1 MFDLTEY
8 RTKEKSYAD
17 LLGYA
22 AMVADGVVL
31 QKDGSLLAGWYYQGE
46 DLASASASELHMLAL
61 KVNEALKKLG
71 TGWMVQATT
80 ARIPARDY
88 PDSRFPDRTSRQ
100 IERERKAQYQ
110 SEGTHFETLSALLL
124 SYMPPLLAETKI
136 ADSMVHQAQSG
147 EAKETQQQRLIRQ
160 FQEAI
165 GVIEND
171 LRINLKL
178 TRMRMTPF
186 KDDKGNDIPAGGSDA
201 LLRWLHYSATGK
213 THAVRLPDTPMYLDT
228 IIGSEDFIGGF
239 TPKVGEKHIRV
250 ISITGLPGET
260 APAMLDAI
268 GHMQFPMRWTTR
280 FIFLD
285 PALAVA
291 RIDKIRKKWKQGVR
305 GFKDQFFQTARG
317 AVNLHALG
325 QSQDAEVALSEAK
338 SGQVRFGYYT
348 STIVLMDEDA
358 AQLEEHAKQISQAL
372 GDLMLT
378 SRIETVNAV
387 EAFLGTLPGN
397 GIANVRRTLLHTFN
411 LSHLLPLT
419 AVWAGPATNP
429 CPFYQQPAPPLLYAT
444 TTGGTP
450 FRLSLHLRDVGHTLI
465 AGITGAGKS
474 TLLGLI
480 TAQHLRYKSRAGLP
494 AQVFAFDKG
503 NSMFGLAHATGGVH
517 YEIAGDASVLKFAPL
532 DSIDSESER
541 LWAQDWLEGLLTLNG
556 VTVNT
561 DVKAQLTTALKRLAN
576 SPAGNRSLSEFIS
589 GLQNPELRQAIAQ
602 YTDEGGSDIL
612 DAQVDSLHLAADGE
626 RPGITVFEM
635 EDLLG
640 KGQRIVVPTLMYIFH
655 RVEKA
660 LDGRPTL
667 IILDEAWVAL
677 SHPVFAEKI
686 KAWLKVLRKANAA
699 VIFAT
704 QSIADLGKDDAKS
717 IKDVL
722 LESCPTKILLANPEA
737 RNPTTAPL
745 YTGIGLTERQIE
757 IISLL
762 TPQRQYYVMTP
773 AGKRVID
780 LQLGPVALSFVG
792 ASGKDDIA
800 NMRRMMAAHGDAWPA
815 EWLRSR
821 GLGQAADEWLS

>member
-1 MFDLTEY
+1 MFDLREY

-17 LLGYA
+17 LVGYA
-22 AMVADGVVL
+22 AMVADGVLL

-46 DLASASASELHMLAL
+46 DMASASADDLNIMAVKVNNAL
-61 KVNEALKKLG
+61 KRLG
-71 TGWMVQATT
+71 TGWMVHATT
-80 ARIPARDY
+80 ARIASRDY
-88 PDSRFPDRTSRQ
+88 PECKFPDRTSRQ
-100 IERERKAQYQ
+100 IERERRAQYQ
-110 SEGTHFETLSALLL
+110 AEGAHYETISALVL

-136 ADSMVHQAQSG
+136 ADSMVHQAKSG
-147 EAKETQQQRLIRQ
+147 ESKETQQQRLIRQ
-160 FQEAI
+160 FGEAVDI
-165 GVIEND
+165 IEND
-171 LRINLKL
+171 LRINLKM

-186 KDDKGNDIPAGGSDA
+186 KDDKGSAIPSGGSDA
-201 LLRWLHYSATGK
+201 LLRWLHYNATGK
-213 THAVRLPDTPMYLDT
+213 MHPVRLPETPMYLDT
-228 IIGSEDFIGGF
+228 LIASEDFVGGF
-239 TPKVGEKHIRV
+239 KPKVGDQHIRV

-260 APAMLDAI
+260 SPAMLDAI
-268 GHMQFPMRWTTR
+268 GHMQFPMRWTSR

-291 RIDKIRKKWKQGVR
+291 RIDKIRKKWKQGIR
-305 GFKDQFFQTARG
+305 GFKDQMFRTASG
-317 AVNLHALG
+317 AVNLDALA
-325 QSQDAEVALSEAK
+325 QSQDAEIALSEAK

-348 STIVLMDEDA
+348 STIVLMDDDA
-358 AQLEEHAKQISQAL
+358 ERIEENVKQIRQAL

-397 GIANVRRTLLHTFN
+397 GVANVRRTLLHTFN
-411 LSHLLPLT
+411 LSHLMPLT
-419 AVWAGPATNP
+419 SVWSGPATNP
-429 CPFYQQPAPPLLYAT
+429 CPFYRQPAPPLLYAT

-450 FRLSLHLRDVGHTLI
+450 FRLSLHQRDVGHTLI

-480 TAQHLRYKSRAGLP
+480 AAQHLRYKSREGLP

-503 NSMFGLAHATGGVH
+503 NSMFGLAHATAGVH
-517 YEIAGDASVLKFAPL
+517 YEIAGDASALKFAPL

-541 LWAQDWLEGLLTLNG
+541 LWAQDWLEGLLTLND
-556 VTVNT
+556 VKLTT
-561 DVKAQLTTALKRLAN
+561 DVKSQLTMALKRLAN
-576 SPAGNRSLSEFIS
+576 SPRGNRSLSEFIS

-612 DAQVDSLHLAADGE
+612 DAQEDSLHLTSGE

-640 KGQRIVVPTLMYIFH
+640 KGPRIVVPTLMYIFH

-667 IILDEAWVAL
+667 LILDEAWVAL

-704 QSIADLGKDDAKS
+704 QSIA
-717 IKDVL
+717 
-722 LESCPTKILLANPEA
+722 
-737 RNPTTAPL
+737 
-745 YTGIGLTERQIE
+745 
-757 IISLL
+757 
-762 TPQRQYYVMTP
+762 
-773 AGKRVID
+773 
-780 LQLGPVALSFVG
+780 
-792 ASGKDDIA
+792 
-800 NMRRMMAAHGDAWPA
+800 
-815 EWLRSR
+815 
-821 GLGQAADEWLS
+821 